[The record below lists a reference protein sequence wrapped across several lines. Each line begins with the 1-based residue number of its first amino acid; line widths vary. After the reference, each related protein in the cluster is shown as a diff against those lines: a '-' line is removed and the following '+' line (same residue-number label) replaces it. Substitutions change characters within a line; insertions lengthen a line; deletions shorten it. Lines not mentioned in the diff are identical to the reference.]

1 MTFIFQIGNFDEKFR
16 SLEDWDFNLRAA
28 IHEIKFHHIGY
39 LPNTKTLI
47 RLHGNSM
54 MRNIKVMQEATE
66 VFIKKK
72 SDYQKQFPHLDLK
85 LKTINNKNNFKIILQ
100 LFIPPI
106 FYRIKN
112 KILNG

>member
-1 MTFIFQIGNFDEKFR
+1 
-16 SLEDWDFNLRAA
+16 
-28 IHEIKFHHIGY
+28 
-39 LPNTKTLI
+39 
-47 RLHGNSM
+47 M